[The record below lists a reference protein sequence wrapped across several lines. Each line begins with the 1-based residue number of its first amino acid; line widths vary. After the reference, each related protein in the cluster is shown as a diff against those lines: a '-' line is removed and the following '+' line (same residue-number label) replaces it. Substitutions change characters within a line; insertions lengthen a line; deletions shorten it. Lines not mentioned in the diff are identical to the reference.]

1 MPDGLPKELEKYKW
15 KKGSSPNPGGYPKE
29 LGPLIAKTRNTKI
42 NVLTTILD
50 YSALKLDELS
60 DVLTNPNSTAIQVAV
75 ARLYS
80 KSISGSERHLQILLD
95 RLIGPVPKQIDIAT
109 GDEKSPVSAI
119 INQLD
124 PEKLSEFVINYRK
137 RIEEKCQSSQNLQEH
152 SQELQLASSPQESVT
167 E

>member
-1 MPDGLPKELEKYKW
+1 MPEHLKPYHF
-15 KKGSSPNPGGYPKE
+15 KKGVSPNPGGIPKE
-29 LGPLIAKTRNTKI
+29 IRPLIAKTRDTKI
-42 NVLTTILD
+42 KVINTILD
-50 YSALKLDELS
+50 YSSLKLDELS

-95 RLIGPVPKQIDIAT
+95 RLIGPVPKQIDVTT

-124 PEKLSEFVINYRK
+124 PEKLSEFVVNYRK
-137 RIEEKCQSSQNLQEH
+137 RIEERCQSNQNLQEP
-152 SQELQLASSPQESVT
+152 SQELQPASSLQESAT